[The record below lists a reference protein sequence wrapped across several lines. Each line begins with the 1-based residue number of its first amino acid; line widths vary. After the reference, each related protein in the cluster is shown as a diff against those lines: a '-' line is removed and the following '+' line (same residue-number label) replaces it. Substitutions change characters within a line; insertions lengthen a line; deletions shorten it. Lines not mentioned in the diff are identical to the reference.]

1 MANVILISPD
11 EDTWCRLRREPGVK
25 DRLRVRQIY
34 YNHKYTAESVIKF
47 ISDDKNF
54 ETYMKSINGNKLYNK
69 NIVIS
74 LVK

>member
-11 EDTWCRLRREPGVK
+11 EDTWCKLRREPGVK
-25 DRLRVRQIY
+25 DRLRVRQIF
-34 YNHKYTAESVIKF
+34 YNHLYTAESLLKY
-47 ISDDKNF
+47 ISEDKNF
-54 ETYMKSINGNKLYNK
+54 ETYMRSINGNPLYTK